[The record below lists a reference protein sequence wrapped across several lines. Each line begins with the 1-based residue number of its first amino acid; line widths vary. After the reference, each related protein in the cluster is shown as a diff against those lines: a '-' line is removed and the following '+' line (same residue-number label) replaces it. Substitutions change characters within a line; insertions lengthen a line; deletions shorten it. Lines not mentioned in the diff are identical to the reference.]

1 MAAASSSLRLTVRR
15 IWSCAHEYQVDL
27 LGLQMQRIESMLDQA
42 LSGSSALVPR
52 KRAQQL
58 TRGDGHSGVAQVAS
72 GEAVSLGGSSRVGV
86 LDSTAIAVT
95 GRTTS
100 FSQRH
105 NGLDEV
111 AAAKRLAS
119 EPGKVE
125 TEIVFC
131 NDGDADQPQDYF
143 S

>member
-1 MAAASSSLRLTVRR
+1 
-15 IWSCAHEYQVDL
+15 
-27 LGLQMQRIESMLDQA
+27 MLDQA
-42 LSGSSALVPR
+42 LSGSSAFVPR

-58 TRGDGHSGVAQVAS
+58 TRGDGHFGVAQVAS
-72 GEAVSLGGSSRVGV
+72 AEAVSLGGCSRVGV

-100 FSQRH
+100 FSSRH

-131 NDGDADQPQDYF
+131 NDRDSDQPQDYF